1 MLIPTSLV
9 GIFLTYYLTG
19 VPFGTGGFAAMVL
32 LCGLSVNAGIYLI
45 NEYNHL
51 HRKSSMVGTS
61 TSYSL
66 RLFVKAYNHKIVPI
80 LLTVLS
86 TVVGLIPFLFDGA
99 SNPFWYSFAVGSMGG
114 LLFSLIALVFA
125 LPVFVILNIEN

>member
-1 MLIPTSLV
+1 MLNGKFTHISFSFLEERIPW
-9 GIFLTYYLTG
+9 LT
-19 VPFGTGGFAAMVL
+19 
-32 LCGLSVNAGIYLI
+32 
-45 NEYNHL
+45 
-51 HRKSSMVGTS
+51 
-61 TSYSL
+61 
-66 RLFVKAYNHKIVPI
+66 IVPI

-99 SNPFWYSFAVGSMGG
+99 SNPFWYSYAVGSMGG